1 MNFAATYTTKH
12 RNNDTIL
19 TVSDKLN
26 NFKKDSIKIYKLEK
40 DTSSGA
46 LTIKPFVGAMV
57 TQVEQEYHI
66 TLPENTNS
74 DVKVLIYYTGLV
86 ANEDINYLTNTLQ
99 VGATN
104 ENVVIRVNEEVI
116 INPDPNSYLPD
127 LF

>member
-1 MNFAATYTTKH
+1 
-12 RNNDTIL
+12 
-19 TVSDKLN
+19 
-26 NFKKDSIKIYKLEK
+26 
-40 DTSSGA
+40 
-46 LTIKPFVGAMV
+46 MV
-57 TQVEQEYHI
+57 TQVEQAYHI

-104 ENVVIRVNEEVI
+104 EEVVIRVNEEVI